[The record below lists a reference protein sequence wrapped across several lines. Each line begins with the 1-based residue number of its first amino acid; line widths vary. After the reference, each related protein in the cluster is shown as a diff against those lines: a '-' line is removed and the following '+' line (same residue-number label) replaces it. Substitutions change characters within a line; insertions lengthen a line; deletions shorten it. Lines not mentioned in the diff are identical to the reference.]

1 MKCARCREL
10 VSLELDDRLPV
21 RDTLSMRR
29 HLDDCVGCSAYA
41 HDMRRILG
49 AAQSLATISAPEG
62 FADAVEM
69 RLSRTRREQRPNFL
83 RYWRMGALLRPVGAL
98 AAAAGALVVIVGMH
112 VRSDR
117 VEQARAQFVESAVNV
132 EGAQELVAAAGDPLD
147 DLALVRLAASG
158 AGGGSHVG
166 E

>member
-1 MKCARCREL
+1 
-10 VSLELDDRLPV
+10 
-21 RDTLSMRR
+21 
-29 HLDDCVGCSAYA
+29 
-41 HDMRRILG
+41 
-49 AAQSLATISAPEG
+49 
-62 FADAVEM
+62 M